1 MVRREVVLAATREEV
16 WAALTRSEELSAWFG
31 ADVEIDPRPRGP
43 MTARAADGSVRR
55 GTVVAAN
62 APWRLVLAW
71 EPEAGETEGS
81 HVELTLEDVEDGVR
95 LTVVERPLTP
105 DESGRFLLAAAR

>member
-1 MVRREVVLAATREEV
+1 M
-16 WAALTRSEELSAWFG
+16 
-31 ADVEIDPRPRGP
+31 
-43 MTARAADGSVRR
+43 
-55 GTVVAAN
+55 
-62 APWRLVLAW
+62 LAW